1 MANIA
6 KQQERIAFYEQA
18 QAQLQLEAEI
28 ALRQLVEAERQ
39 LRIEREILDEM
50 LIPTLTNYDDFSDD
64 NTALPLP

>member
-6 KQQERIAFYEQA
+6 KQQERITLYEQA

-28 ALRQLVEAERQ
+28 ALRQLVEVERQ
-39 LRIEREILDEM
+39 LSIEREILDAM
-50 LIPTLTNYDDFSDD
+50 LIPTSTFHDNFPDD